1 MVVSKV
7 SLLAMRAKLVCVC
20 LSANPSTGK
29 QRQKI
34 LEVHWPAGLA
44 DQLEILSQKLRLGGG
59 RQ

>member
-1 MVVSKV
+1 MHG
-7 SLLAMRAKLVCVC
+7 VC

-59 RQ
+59 GNREKTPDIDL